1 MIIDDLD
8 ILRTRRLVRPL
19 ETDSPLI
26 INANAVLP
34 FSIASKCFET
44 ITRQCRKIPEHACC
58 LQTVQL
64 QTRGTFD
71 TRKCFYALAC
81 GEMFSPDRKSTR
93 LNSSH
98 VAISYAVFCLKKKTK
113 IEKVLIAWLLCRLL
127 IHLSLTA

>member
-1 MIIDDLD
+1 MVAICFFLMIIDDFD

-71 TRKCFYALAC
+71 TRKCFYALGC
-81 GEMFSPDRKSTR
+81 GEMFSPLVVITNDHIDDSGR
-93 LNSSH
+93 
-98 VAISYAVFCLKKKTK
+98 Y
-113 IEKVLIAWLLCRLL
+113 VLRQA
-127 IHLSLTA
+127 